1 MEPISAAVTSAT
13 VTLRLSQ
20 TAYELKAVDQQA
32 RELLG
37 TTDHVNT
44 CVKTA
49 RELRHQKSAFLSSSL
64 KFWIDGVILETERT
78 VQDVAAL
85 IEPARVDMRT
95 NSGRV
100 SLKNRVAFV
109 LRDSPRVETNL
120 HRLSIASGNLNSV
133 MVVLTGNCGVNV
145 NTDPPPAYREIMDL
159 RNEGKRSSLH
169 KTRDD
174 STLSDL
180 KDIVSETVIATDQP
194 TSAPTPVS
202 IVQQGP
208 PKPSGFTPDD
218 GLIVVETSRIDD
230 GLMVVETSR
239 IDDGL
244 MVVETSR
251 IDDGLMVVE
260 TPRIDDGLMVVET
273 PHITDGLIVVEGGE
287 LSSINS
293 PNSHRNNTFMDGLEV
308 ATSDFPELFQNLDT
322 MELDPNAG
330 RPLSTMT
337 MPSLDRQF
345 AHLSPRLPPQSRP
358 HSLLNIRTENTLSN
372 HNIPVQLLPGRNP
385 PYPDSTISLSSPAN
399 HSRSHS
405 TSTPPFEPG
414 HFLHSSPSTVSLQS
428 HASIVSNR
436 STYNPTPQSP
446 PQQTP
451 ARGELQPQTQTQTQT
466 RPNRLKGRDRRDA
479 WLEYQANR

>member
-1 MEPISAAVTSAT
+1 MEPISAAVTSAI

-49 RELRHQKSAFLSSSL
+49 RELRRQKSAFLSSSL

-133 MVVLTGNCGVNV
+133 MVVLAGNCGVNV

-202 IVQQGP
+202 IVQQEP

-218 GLIVVETSRIDD
+218 GLI
-230 GLMVVETSR
+230 
-239 IDDGL
+239 
-244 MVVETSR
+244 VVETSR

-287 LSSINS
+287 LSSSINS

-466 RPNRLKGRDRRDA
+466 QTRPNRLKGRDRRDA